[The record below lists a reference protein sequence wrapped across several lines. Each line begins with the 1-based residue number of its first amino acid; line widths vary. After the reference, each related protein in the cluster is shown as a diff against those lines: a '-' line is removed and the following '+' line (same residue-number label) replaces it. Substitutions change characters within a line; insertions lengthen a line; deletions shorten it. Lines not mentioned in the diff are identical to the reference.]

1 MRAHFAPKKESQ
13 GGLVLKTFKI
23 LGKQLKLP
31 ISLKLFFPYI
41 SYILLLFIFVYRV
54 LKPLFC
60 LKELLDSIGL
70 NSIQIFMLNFAWELQ
85 QWSQVQPMIFQACT
99 ALISAAHSTDAGAA
113 THDLPSQLPALGREV
128 NGHSHRMFC
137 SLHTAMSIYSTNQP

>member
-70 NSIQIFMLNFAWELQ
+70 NSIQIFMLNFA
-85 QWSQVQPMIFQACT
+85 
-99 ALISAAHSTDAGAA
+99 
-113 THDLPSQLPALGREV
+113 
-128 NGHSHRMFC
+128 
-137 SLHTAMSIYSTNQP
+137 